1 MVDISISAASGIGDE
16 SDVAA
21 GAVACPDCGA
31 AQLIGLPG
39 GRTDAF
45 CWRCGGA
52 LERAAGRNAA
62 ASLACTVAGL
72 LLLFPGNVLPL
83 MRSHLLGASLDAYAI
98 DGAVAYWQDGWP
110 LVATFVGVFVVV
122 MPFVRSAMLVAVLG
136 SLYFGRRRHWE
147 GLLFRGAEELRL
159 WSMAGVYCL
168 AGIVTYSRLAAEIEA
183 DVLTGGWCFIS
194 AALLLLL
201 GDALL
206 DRRRVWQAIRPDGPA
221 PREMS
226 SQGMSPQ
233 EMPHGALR
241 GLLGCETCHLLVPAS
256 MDGGYCPR
264 CGAALDRR
272 KPDSL
277 RRTAALTVAA
287 LVLYPAGLLIP
298 MTRAV
303 QPGGLVQM
311 NVLDGVA
318 ELFRHGFWYLGIVL
332 FTVSVAIPVLKL
344 LVLGWMML
352 RVKYPRAKGLV
363 LRTKIYRFIR
373 EINRWSFADPFIVG
387 LTAPLMAYP
396 GIADVHTGAGA
407 LPFALVVVLTMIA
420 AHCFDTRLMWDAAER
435 THD

>member
-1 MVDISISAASGIGDE
+1 MADISISAE
-16 SDVAA
+16 SDISGGSDVGA

-31 AQLIGLPG
+31 AQRIGFLG
-39 GRTDAF
+39 GNTDAF
-45 CWRCGGA
+45 CWRCDGT
-52 LERAAGRNAA
+52 LERAAGRSAA
-62 ASLACTVAGL
+62 ASLACTAAGL
-72 LLLFPGNVLPL
+72 LMLFPGNVLPL
-83 MRSHLLGASLDAYAI
+83 MRSHLLGASFDAYAI

-110 LVATFVGVFVVV
+110 LMAVFVGVLVVV
-122 MPFVRSAMLVAVLG
+122 IPFVRSAMLVAVLG
-136 SLYFGRRRHWE
+136 SLYFGHRRRWQ
-147 GLLFRGAEELRL
+147 GSVFRYAEELRL

-206 DRRRVWQAIRPDGPA
+206 DKRRIWQAIRPDVPA
-221 PREMS
+221 LND
-226 SQGMSPQ
+226 
-233 EMPHGALR
+233 A
-241 GLLGCETCHLLVPAS
+241 LGCETCHLLVPAS
-256 MDGGYCPR
+256 MDGTYCPR

-277 RRTAALTVAA
+277 RRTAALTAAA

-352 RVKYPRAKGLV
+352 RVRYPRAKGLV
-363 LRTKIYRFIR
+363 LRTKIYRVIR
-373 EINRWSFADPFIVG
+373 EINRWSFVDPFIVA

-396 GIADVHTGAGA
+396 GIADVRTGAGA
-407 LPFALVVVLTMIA
+407 LPFALVVVLTMLA
-420 AHCFDTRLMWDAAER
+420 SHCFDSRLMWDAAEK
-435 THD
+435 TYD